1 MSNLRTIDAER
12 FAAYFRALSNPH
24 RLRLFLRLA
33 SCLPQGAACAE
44 RDMRRCVGDIGS
56 DLGVAPSTVSHHLK
70 ELRQAGLVHM
80 ERCGQSVECWVE
92 PDTLRGLVDF
102 FDVPKCC

>member
-1 MSNLRTIDAER
+1 MSNSLTLDPER

-33 SCLPQGAACAE
+33 ACLPEEATCAE
-44 RDMRRCVGDIGS
+44 RDMRRCVGVIGR
-56 DLGVAPSTVSHHLK
+56 DLGVTPPTVSHHLK

-80 ERCGQSVECWVE
+80 ERRGQNIECWVE
-92 PDTLRGLVDF
+92 PITLRELAEF
-102 FDVPKCC
+102 FEVPKCC